1 MNKTK
6 RKKKVKKNAFGYL
19 YKPVKSWFCYKT
31 LPIKVLKLGAN
42 D

>member
-6 RKKKVKKNAFGYL
+6 RKKKVKKFAFGYS
-19 YKPVKSWFCYKT
+19 YKPVKPWFCYKA
-31 LPIKVLKLGAN
+31 LPITVLKLGAN